1 MAVSASTGV
10 AEVAEVAEVAAV
22 AAVAAISYSMASI
35 IRRELVTGT
44 FKSGAAIDVATL
56 NSKRSQLAAFDAAN
70 EGKRPRAA
78 KWSSMLRSTVKVD
91 GNTTRALVT
100 REAVETRTA
109 VALVAEDVRA
119 GRAAAV
125 DALDLLMGREA
136 PAPAGDTDKQ
146 LIDRLQLR
154 NRINH
159 TAIRNA
165 KEREKLRLRGLL
177 GETPAARAAR
187 DVREQAATTRAETA
201 SAAKEEKAKK
211 RKADAL
217 EKKEEKV
224 AKRKAD
230 ALEKKEA
237 KRAEAKSGRASSS
250 TKPRSNPKATPNA
263 KDNPLAMCF
272 KKQQTTLANFTD
284 GLAELLDE
292 NGTSAAPMA
301 TVASGPVE
309 QPAPGSDPVADPL
322 IEDVSQ
328 NVANHEAEKE
338 KVDDG
343 AESEYSED

>member
-1 MAVSASTGV
+1 
-10 AEVAEVAEVAAV
+10 
-22 AAVAAISYSMASI
+22 MASI

-44 FKSGAAIDVATL
+44 FKSGAAIDAATL

-109 VALVAEDVRA
+109 VALVAEDARA

-125 DALDLLMGREA
+125 DALDLLMGKDAGVRPGQTDKERLKECRSLKTALNNECLELGEREA
-136 PAPAGDTDKQ
+136 VRK
-146 LIDRLQLR
+146 
-154 NRINH
+154 
-159 TAIRNA
+159 
-165 KEREKLRLRGLL
+165 RGLL
-177 GETPAARAAR
+177 VETPAARAAR
-187 DVREQAATTRAETA
+187 DAREQAATTRAETA
-201 SAAKEEKAKK
+201 RAAKEEKAKK

-217 EKKEEKV
+217 EMKEEKA